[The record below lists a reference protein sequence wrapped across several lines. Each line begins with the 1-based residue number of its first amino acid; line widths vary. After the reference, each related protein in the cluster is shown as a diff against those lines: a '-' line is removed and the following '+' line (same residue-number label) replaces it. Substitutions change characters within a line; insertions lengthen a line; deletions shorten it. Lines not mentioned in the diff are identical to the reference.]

1 MSNEITAYFKG
12 RTGVAESVYQ
22 NDYGIVM
29 NFDSIDLPAHFDC
42 YFSILNQ
49 EEAIP
54 GVGADR
60 MVAIPNSVLANPG
73 AVAIHIPMH
82 TGSNDSEV
90 EYIVYFKVIG
100 RARPIDDGT
109 PVQMTAI
116 EQALALLQNPIT
128 NIEQIV
134 NEALA
139 FTGDTFAEMQQQLDA
154 DQSAFESG
162 IRARQTQVESDFS
175 NLNAQFQTAVSAVTT
190 DTEVTNIRVSNDGVV
205 HATAGESVRKQFSC
219 IQDALS
225 EGYLAASAPD
235 FEIGKINE
243 SSGVDESSTNYIRSK
258 GFFTA
263 KTNIHFKK
271 NRDSYMYIIKYD
283 SNGTYKG
290 RSFYGNSVEEDDFV
304 ITAGYKYRISYM
316 HYPYATATL
325 SWANEIKLFSEEIE
339 WLKDIQATLND
350 LDSEV
355 TTFGVKRLLNYGVK
369 NEVSID
375 WSVGWIDSATG
386 AVQTGNSAIINSNA
400 VTLSEDVIIRK
411 VSASQMQ
418 VYMYKDGSFTRIG
431 VDQGKTEYY
440 LVADPDAT
448 YRFCYYRVPYETAT
462 VDSYKE
468 DFVISY
474 ISDELAALERFSA
487 VSGKKWVAI
496 GDSLTDPVTLSVFS
510 GDETKNYTNL
520 VAEKLGLT
528 LANVGVSGSG
538 YWRKST
544 ISPYKGFY
552 QVAQTIPTDADIVT
566 LFGSFNDMGADG
578 STSGRNILGTIY
590 DDGTATVGGC
600 INQAI
605 KNVIAR
611 VPNAVIGI
619 ILPTPWNA
627 MTQTASELATYE
639 AYTNLVKGV
648 AERYSLPVLDL
659 FHHSNLR
666 PWDSTFKET
675 YYKDAD
681 GVHPNHYGHMRFAGM
696 IADFVESLAKL
707 N

>member
-1 MSNEITAYFKG
+1 MSYTDKKITQEEINAHHVQSATDHLIGNAQQNKAVFDDLPEFIAGKFNDLIDEIAGQHGDEIKVAVDEWLAEHPEVTTTVQDNSLTTAKYVDGSVTPAKLDRTYTTPNDLSEVNANLTNEI
-12 RTGVAESVYQ
+12 
-22 NDYGIVM
+22 
-29 NFDSIDLPAHFDC
+29 
-42 YFSILNQ
+42 
-49 EEAIP
+49 
-54 GVGADR
+54 
-60 MVAIPNSVLANPG
+60 
-73 AVAIHIPMH
+73 
-82 TGSNDSEV
+82 SEV
-90 EYIVYFKVIG
+90 
-100 RARPIDDGT
+100 
-109 PVQMTAI
+109 
-116 EQALALLQNPIT
+116 NT
-128 NIEQIV
+128 NLT
-134 NEALA
+134 NEMNVLDSRM
-139 FTGDTFAEMQQQLDA
+139 DTFASLPEGSTSGDAELLD
-154 DQSAFESG
+154 
-162 IRARQTQVESDFS
+162 
-175 NLNAQFQTAVSAVTT
+175 
-190 DTEVTNIRVSNDGVV
+190 IRVGANGVTYPSAGGAVREQVGGLKSDLQDG
-205 HATAGESVRKQFSC
+205 
-219 IQDALS
+219 IQNGFTDAITLS
-225 EGYLAASAPD
+225 YEL
-235 FEIGKINE
+235 GKINDNT
-243 SSGVDESSTNYIRSK
+243 GIDESSTNYIRSK

-263 KTNIHFKK
+263 TADIHFKK
-271 NRDSYMYIIKYD
+271 YKESYMYIMKYD
-283 SNGTYKG
+283 SNGTFEG
-290 RSFYGNSVEEDDFV
+290 RTFYGNSVEEADYA

-316 HYPYATATL
+316 HYPYETATL
-325 SWANEIKLFSEEIE
+325 SWANEIKLYSRRIE
-339 WLKDIQATLND
+339 WLQDIQIALEN
-350 LDSEV
+350 LDTEI

-369 NEVSID
+369 NEVSIN
-375 WSVGWIDSATG
+375 WSVGWIDSSTG
-386 AVQTGNSAIINSNA
+386 AVQTGTSAIINSTA
-400 VTLSEDVIIRK
+400 VSLTDDIVIRK
-411 VSASQMQ
+411 I
-418 VYMYKDGSFTRIG
+418 KDSTLQIYEYTNGSFTRIG
-431 VDQGKTEYY
+431 VNQGVSEYH
-440 LVADPDAT
+440 LTVNTDAT
-448 YRFCYYRVPYETAT
+448 YKFCYYRVPYETAT

-496 GDSLTDPVTLSVFS
+496 GDSLTDPVTLSEFS

-566 LFGSFNDMGADG
+566 LFGSFNDMGVDG
-578 STSGRNILGTIY
+578 GTSGRNILGTIY

-666 PWDSTFKET
+666 PWDDTFKAT
-675 YYKDAD
+675 YYKNAD
-681 GVHPNHYGHMRFAGM
+681 GVHPNHYGHMRIAGY